1 MDVLFGINLIMDLII
16 MIIVNRICGYAA
28 TYLKIFC
35 SATFG
40 AIWSVI
46 AVIMPVNIRWFVNI
60 CTYILVSYGMI
71 RICAGRGE
79 IKDVIKGISILYA
92 VTLTLGGAIHV
103 LYYYTYAGWVIKH
116 IAVRDNRLI
125 IFVLISGILVILIYL
140 QLIKVKTYSSCKCRL
155 TCVISGMEIEM
166 SGYMDTGNVLID
178 PVFHKPVSVA
188 EKKEFY
194 DILDKINDYTRVKY
208 HLVPFNSLGCEHG
221 LMEVITVDIM
231 YIYYGKEK
239 KTIKE
244 ALVGL
249 SDGKLSSDGEYT
261 ALVNSAFAKV

>member
-1 MDVLFGINLIMDLII
+1 
-16 MIIVNRICGYAA
+16 
-28 TYLKIFC
+28 
-35 SATFG
+35 
-40 AIWSVI
+40 
-46 AVIMPVNIRWFVNI
+46 
-60 CTYILVSYGMI
+60 
-71 RICAGRGE
+71 
-79 IKDVIKGISILYA
+79 
-92 VTLTLGGAIHV
+92 
-103 LYYYTYAGWVIKH
+103 
-116 IAVRDNRLI
+116 
-125 IFVLISGILVILIYL
+125 
-140 QLIKVKTYSSCKCRL
+140 
-155 TCVISGMEIEM
+155 MEIEM
-166 SGYMDTGNVLID
+166 SGYIDTGNVLID

>member
-92 VTLTLGGAIHV
+92 VTLTLGGSDTCIIL
-103 LYYYTYAGWVIKH
+103 LYI
-116 IAVRDNRLI
+116 
-125 IFVLISGILVILIYL
+125 
-140 QLIKVKTYSSCKCRL
+140 CRM
-155 TCVISGMEIEM
+155 G
-166 SGYMDTGNVLID
+166 
-178 PVFHKPVSVA
+178 
-188 EKKEFY
+188 
-194 DILDKINDYTRVKY
+194 DKAYCR
-208 HLVPFNSLGCEHG
+208 S
-221 LMEVITVDIM
+221 
-231 YIYYGKEK
+231 
-239 KTIKE
+239 
-244 ALVGL
+244 
-249 SDGKLSSDGEYT
+249 
-261 ALVNSAFAKV
+261 